1 MLGRLLRLAAFLV
14 VGLLG
19 LGGTRAAAAA
29 QANIRSIHIETAW
42 GVRLVKIGFIPASKG
57 GPAAGISNSAVSLLD
72 ALYCP

>member
-19 LGGTRAAAAA
+19 LGGTRAAAA

-42 GVRLVKIGFIPASKG
+42 GVRLVKVGFISASKG